1 MKYETP
7 EIKFVEFEANEVIV
21 ASTTIPTNPPV
32 IPEDKEDFGDL

>member
-21 ASTTIPTNPPV
+21 ASTNPPV